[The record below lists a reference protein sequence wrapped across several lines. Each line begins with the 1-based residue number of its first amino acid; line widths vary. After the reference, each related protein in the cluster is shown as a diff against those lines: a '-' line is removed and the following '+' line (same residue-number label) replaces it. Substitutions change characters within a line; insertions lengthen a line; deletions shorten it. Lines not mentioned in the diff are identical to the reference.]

1 MALSIQ
7 ILSAQLANQIA
18 AGEVV
23 ERPASIVKELVENS
37 IDAGATKI
45 DISIEQGGQKRI
57 TITDNGSGIVQD
69 ELALA
74 LSRHAT
80 SKITSIDDLAQIAS
94 LGFRG
99 EALAS
104 ISSVARLTL
113 TSKPAAQSEA
123 WQVHCEGR
131 DMDVV
136 MNPAAHPDGS
146 TVDVVDLFFNTPARR
161 KFLKTHKTEF
171 SHIDEL
177 IKRMALSHHEV
188 AFKLTHNGKTIR
200 QLPKQSIEKRID
212 AICGKGFIADCV
224 AVEREYQGIKVSA
237 WLTKPM
243 VHRTQNDAQYT
254 FVNGRMMRD
263 KLINHAVRQAYEG
276 LIDSQYYPGYVL
288 FIDVPFTD
296 VDVNVHPAKHE
307 VRFVN
312 SRVVHDFLYQSL
324 VDVLN
329 RSFTDNPV
337 VNYDE
342 LTVEHDYIQPLARH
356 TETEST
362 STFAPQSYA
371 TGSALSQTSAGSAS
385 TYHTPRG
392 KGAGVA
398 KQAIANYETLM
409 QPLSVQGNQGS
420 TNQISEQAGSM
431 QTQVLVLAHPQGE
444 FDLLIQTDT
453 LLLCDSQCIVAKY
466 LHQQMNTSE
475 TQQPLLLPIA
485 STVQVAAEDRAE
497 LLAQFT
503 QSQLL
508 VEHHIAGNHAQKWL
522 LKKVPSLLRSLPWS
536 RLFVDMLEA
545 APFATQDVFEQLTL
559 SLSVIDSQY
568 PSIRTLALHWFLSL
582 TSQQQSHIIDEH
594 TQPAQ
599 LQVCIKD
606 R

>member
-1 MALSIQ
+1 MSIQ

-45 DISIEQGGQKRI
+45 DINIEQGGQKRI
-57 TITDNGSGIVQD
+57 TITDNGCGIVQD

-80 SKITSIDDLAQIAS
+80 SKITSIEDLAQIAS

-113 TSKPAAQSEA
+113 TSKPATQSEA

-131 DMDVV
+131 DMDVI

-171 SHIDEL
+171 THIDEL

-200 QLPKQSIEKRID
+200 QLPIQSIEKRID
-212 AICGKGFIADCV
+212 AICGKGFISDCV
-224 AVEREYQGIKVSA
+224 AVERDYQGIKVTA

-288 FIDVPFTD
+288 FIEVPYTD

-324 VDVLN
+324 VDALN

-342 LTVEHDYIQPLARH
+342 LTVEHDYIQPLSRH
-356 TETEST
+356 TETT
-362 STFAPQSYA
+362 TYQQPRVQ
-371 TGSALSQTSAGSAS
+371 SAGL
-385 TYHTPRG
+385 
-392 KGAGVA
+392 A
-398 KQAIANYETLM
+398 KQAVVNYGTLM
-409 QPLSVQGNQGS
+409 QPLSVQCGANHVA
-420 TNQISEQAGSM
+420 EQPSSM
-431 QTQVLVLAHPQGE
+431 QTQVLVLTQSLNQY
-444 FDLLIQTDT
+444 DVLVQTDK

-466 LHQQMNTSE
+466 LQQQMSASE

-485 STVQVAAEDRAE
+485 SAVKVDIDASSE

-508 VEHHIAGNHAQKWL
+508 VEHHVAGNHAQKWL

-536 RLFVDMLEA
+536 RLFVDILEA
-545 APFATQDVFEQLTL
+545 APLHTDDVYEQLAL
-559 SLSVIDSQY
+559 SLFAIDSQY
-568 PSIRTLALHWFLSL
+568 PSIRALALHWFIGL
-582 TSQQQSHIIDEH
+582 TSSQQYHIIAQH
-594 TQPAQ
+594 IQPAQ
-599 LQVCIKD
+599 VQLCTKES
-606 R
+606 

>member
-1 MALSIQ
+1 MSIQ

-45 DISIEQGGQKRI
+45 DINIEQGGQKRI
-57 TITDNGSGIVQD
+57 TITDNGCGIVQD

-80 SKITSIDDLAQIAS
+80 SKITSIEDLAQIAS

-113 TSKPAAQSEA
+113 TSKPATQSEA

-131 DMDVV
+131 DMDVI

-171 SHIDEL
+171 THIDEL

-200 QLPKQSIEKRID
+200 QLPIQSIEKRID
-212 AICGKGFIADCV
+212 AICGKGFISDCV
-224 AVEREYQGIKVSA
+224 AVERDYQGIKVTS

-243 VHRTQNDAQYT
+243 VHLTQNDAQYT

-288 FIDVPFTD
+288 FIEVPYTD

-324 VDVLN
+324 VDALN

-342 LTVEHDYIQPLARH
+342 LTVEHDYIQPLSRH
-356 TETEST
+356 TETT
-362 STFAPQSYA
+362 TYQQPRVQ
-371 TGSALSQTSAGSAS
+371 SAGL
-385 TYHTPRG
+385 
-392 KGAGVA
+392 A
-398 KQAIANYETLM
+398 KQAVANYGTLM
-409 QPLSVQGNQGS
+409 QPLNVQCGANHVA
-420 TNQISEQAGSM
+420 EQPSSM
-431 QTQVLVLAHPQGE
+431 QTQVLVLTQSLNQY
-444 FDLLIQTDT
+444 DVLVQTDK

-466 LHQQMNTSE
+466 LQQQMSASE

-485 STVQVAAEDRAE
+485 SAVKVDIDASSE

-508 VEHHIAGNHAQKWL
+508 VEHHVAGNHAQKWL

-536 RLFVDMLEA
+536 RLFVDILEA
-545 APFATQDVFEQLTL
+545 APLHTDDVYEQLAL
-559 SLSVIDSQY
+559 SLFAIDSQY
-568 PSIRTLALHWFLSL
+568 PSIRALALHWFIGL
-582 TSQQQSHIIDEH
+582 TSSQQYHIIAQH
-594 TQPAQ
+594 IQPAQ
-599 LQVCIKD
+599 VQLCTKES
-606 R
+606 

>member
-1 MALSIQ
+1 MSIQ

-57 TITDNGSGIVQD
+57 TITDNGCGIVQY

-80 SKITSIDDLAQIAS
+80 SKITSIEDLAQIAS

-113 TSKPAAQSEA
+113 TSKPATQSEA

-131 DMDVV
+131 DMDVI

-171 SHIDEL
+171 THIDEL

-200 QLPKQSIEKRID
+200 QLPVQSIEKRID
-212 AICGKGFIADCV
+212 AICGKGFISDCV
-224 AVEREYQGIKVSA
+224 AVERDYQGIKVTA

-243 VHRTQNDAQYT
+243 LHRTQNDAQYT

-288 FIDVPFTD
+288 FIEVPYTD

-324 VDVLN
+324 VDALN

-342 LTVEHDYIQPLARH
+342 LTVEHDYIQPLSRH
-356 TETEST
+356 TETT
-362 STFAPQSYA
+362 TYQQPRVQ
-371 TGSALSQTSAGSAS
+371 SAGL
-385 TYHTPRG
+385 
-392 KGAGVA
+392 V
-398 KQAIANYETLM
+398 KQAVANYGTLM
-409 QPLSVQGNQGS
+409 QPLSVQCGANHVA
-420 TNQISEQAGSM
+420 EQPGSM
-431 QTQVLVLAHPQGE
+431 KTQVLVLTQSLNQY
-444 FDLLIQTDT
+444 DVLVQTDK
-453 LLLCDSQCIVAKY
+453 LLLCNSQCIVAKY
-466 LHQQMNTSE
+466 LQQQMSASE

-485 STVQVAAEDRAE
+485 SAVKVDIDASPE

-508 VEHHIAGNHAQKWL
+508 VEHHVAGNHTQKWL

-536 RLFVDMLEA
+536 RLFVDILEA
-545 APFATQDVFEQLTL
+545 APLHTNDVYEQLAL
-559 SLSVIDSQY
+559 SLFAIDSQY
-568 PSIRTLALHWFLSL
+568 PSIRALALHWFIGL
-582 TSQQQSHIIDEH
+582 TSSQQHHIIAQH
-594 TQPAQ
+594 IQPAQ
-599 LQVCIKD
+599 VQLCTKES
-606 R
+606 

>member
-1 MALSIQ
+1 LSIQ

-57 TITDNGSGIVQD
+57 TITDNGCGIVQD

-80 SKITSIDDLAQIAS
+80 SKITSIEDLAQIAS

-113 TSKPAAQSEA
+113 TSKPATQSEA

-131 DMDVV
+131 DMDVI

-171 SHIDEL
+171 THIDEL

-200 QLPKQSIEKRID
+200 QLPVQSIEKRID
-212 AICGKGFIADCV
+212 AICGKGFISDCV
-224 AVEREYQGIKVSA
+224 AVERDYQGIKVTA
-237 WLTKPM
+237 WLNKPM

-288 FIDVPFTD
+288 FVEVPYTD

-324 VDVLN
+324 VDALN

-342 LTVEHDYIQPLARH
+342 LTVEHDYIQPLTRH
-356 TETEST
+356 TETT
-362 STFAPQSYA
+362 TYQQPRGQ
-371 TGSALSQTSAGSAS
+371 SAS
-385 TYHTPRG
+385 L
-392 KGAGVA
+392 A
-398 KQAIANYETLM
+398 KQAVANYGTLM
-409 QPLSVQGNQGS
+409 QPLSVQCGANHVA
-420 TNQISEQAGSM
+420 EQPGSM
-431 QTQVLVLAHPQGE
+431 QTQVLVLTQSLNQY
-444 FDLLIQTDT
+444 DVLVQTDK
-453 LLLCDSQCIVAKY
+453 LLLCDSQCIVTKY
-466 LHQQMNTSE
+466 LQQQMSASE

-485 STVQVAAEDRAE
+485 SAVNVDIDTSPE

-508 VEHHIAGNHAQKWL
+508 VEHHVAGNHTQKWL

-536 RLFVDMLEA
+536 RLFVDILEA
-545 APFATQDVFEQLTL
+545 APLHTDDVYEQLAL
-559 SLSVIDSQY
+559 SLFAIDSQY
-568 PSIRTLALHWFLSL
+568 PSIRALALHWFIGL
-582 TSQQQSHIIDEH
+582 TSSQQHHIIAQH
-594 TQPAQ
+594 IQPAQ
-599 LQVCIKD
+599 VQLCTKES
-606 R
+606 

>member
-1 MALSIQ
+1 MSIQ

-80 SKITSIDDLAQIAS
+80 SKITSIEDLAQIAS

-131 DMDVV
+131 DMDVI

-200 QLPKQSIEKRID
+200 QLPVQTIEKRID

-224 AVEREYQGIKVSA
+224 AVEREYQGIKVCA

-356 TETEST
+356 TETASQSYST
-362 STFAPQSYA
+362 PQSSS
-371 TGSALSQTSAGSAS
+371 GSTRANIASAS

-392 KGAGVA
+392 QGAGVA
-398 KQAIANYETLM
+398 KQAIANYESLI
-409 QPLSVQGNQGS
+409 QPLSVQGSANQV
-420 TNQISEQAGSM
+420 SEQAGTM
-431 QTQVLVLAHPQGE
+431 QTQVLVLAHPHNDY
-444 FDLLIQTDT
+444 DLLIQTDT

-466 LHQQMNTSE
+466 LHQQMNASE

-485 STVQVAAEDRAE
+485 STVQVSAEDHAE
-497 LLAQFT
+497 LITQFT

-545 APFATQDVFEQLTL
+545 APFNTQDVFEQLTL
-559 SLSVIDSQY
+559 SLSNIDSQY
-568 PSIRTLALHWFLSL
+568 PSVRALAVHWFIGL
-582 TSQQQSHIIDEH
+582 TSQQQRHIVAEH

-599 LQVCIKD
+599 LQLCIKD
-606 R
+606 S

>member
-1 MALSIQ
+1 MSIQ

-45 DISIEQGGQKRI
+45 DINIEQGGQKRI
-57 TITDNGSGIVQD
+57 TITDNGCGIVQD

-80 SKITSIDDLAQIAS
+80 SKITSIEDLEQIAS

-113 TSKPAAQSEA
+113 TSKPATQSEA

-131 DMDVV
+131 DMDVI

-171 SHIDEL
+171 THIDEL

-200 QLPKQSIEKRID
+200 QLPIQSIEKRID
-212 AICGKGFIADCV
+212 AICGKGFISDCV
-224 AVEREYQGIKVSA
+224 AVERDYQGIKVTS

-288 FIDVPFTD
+288 FIEVPYTD

-324 VDVLN
+324 VDALN

-342 LTVEHDYIQPLARH
+342 LTVEHDYIQPLSRH
-356 TETEST
+356 TETT
-362 STFAPQSYA
+362 TYQQPRVQ
-371 TGSALSQTSAGSAS
+371 SAGL
-385 TYHTPRG
+385 
-392 KGAGVA
+392 A
-398 KQAIANYETLM
+398 KQAVANYGTLM
-409 QPLSVQGNQGS
+409 QPLNVQCGANHLA
-420 TNQISEQAGSM
+420 EQPSSM
-431 QTQVLVLAHPQGE
+431 QTQVLVLTQSLNQY
-444 FDLLIQTDT
+444 DVLVQTDK

-466 LHQQMNTSE
+466 LQQQMSASE

-485 STVQVAAEDRAE
+485 SAVKVDIDASSE

-508 VEHHIAGNHAQKWL
+508 VEHHVAGNHAQKWL

-536 RLFVDMLEA
+536 RLFVDILEA
-545 APFATQDVFEQLTL
+545 APLHTDDVYEQLAL
-559 SLSVIDSQY
+559 SLFAIDSQY
-568 PSIRTLALHWFLSL
+568 PSIRALALHWFIGL
-582 TSQQQSHIIDEH
+582 TCSQQYHIIAQH
-594 TQPAQ
+594 IQPAQ
-599 LQVCIKD
+599 VQLCTKES
-606 R
+606 

>member
-1 MALSIQ
+1 MSIQ

-45 DISIEQGGQKRI
+45 DINIEQGGQKRI
-57 TITDNGSGIVQD
+57 TITDNGCGIVQD

-80 SKITSIDDLAQIAS
+80 SKITSIEDLAQIAS

-113 TSKPAAQSEA
+113 TSKPATQSEA

-131 DMDVV
+131 DMDVI

-171 SHIDEL
+171 THVDEL
-177 IKRMALSHHEV
+177 IKRMALSHHAV

-200 QLPKQSIEKRID
+200 QLPVQSIEKRID
-212 AICGKGFIADCV
+212 AICGKGFINDCV
-224 AVEREYQGIKVSA
+224 SVERDYQGIKVTA

-288 FIDVPFTD
+288 FIEVPYTD

-342 LTVEHDYIQPLARH
+342 LTVEHDYIQPLSRH
-356 TETEST
+356 TETT
-362 STFAPQSYA
+362 
-371 TGSALSQTSAGSAS
+371 
-385 TYHTPRG
+385 TYQPPRG
-392 KGAGVA
+392 QGAAVA
-398 KQAIANYETLM
+398 KQAVANYDSLM
-409 QPLSVQGNQGS
+409 QPLSVQSGANHLA
-420 TNQISEQAGSM
+420 EQPGSM
-431 QTQVLVLAHPQGE
+431 QTQVLVLTQSLNQY
-444 FDLLIQTDT
+444 DVLVQTNQ
-453 LLLCDSQCIVAKY
+453 LLLCDSRCIVAKY
-466 LHQQMNTSE
+466 LQQQMSASE

-485 STVQVAAEDRAE
+485 SAVNVDINVSPK

-508 VEHHIAGNHAQKWL
+508 VEHHVAGNHTQKWL

-536 RLFVDMLEA
+536 RLFVDILEA
-545 APFATQDVFEQLTL
+545 APLHTDDVYEQLAL
-559 SLSVIDSQY
+559 SLFVIDSQY
-568 PSIRTLALHWFLSL
+568 PSIRALALHWFIGL
-582 TSQQQSHIIDEH
+582 TSSQQHHIIAQH
-594 TQPAQ
+594 IQPAQ
-599 LQVCIKD
+599 VQLCTKES
-606 R
+606 

>member
-1 MALSIQ
+1 LSIQ

-45 DISIEQGGQKRI
+45 DINIEQGGQKRI
-57 TITDNGSGIVQD
+57 TITDNGCGIVQD

-80 SKITSIDDLAQIAS
+80 SKITSIEDLAQIAS

-113 TSKPAAQSEA
+113 TSKPATQSEA

-131 DMDVV
+131 DMDVI

-171 SHIDEL
+171 THIDEL

-200 QLPKQSIEKRID
+200 QLPIQSIEKRID
-212 AICGKGFIADCV
+212 AICGKGFISDCV
-224 AVEREYQGIKVSA
+224 AVERDYQGIKVTS

-288 FIDVPFTD
+288 FIEVPYTD

-324 VDVLN
+324 VDALN

-342 LTVEHDYIQPLARH
+342 LTVEHDYIQPLSRH
-356 TETEST
+356 TETT
-362 STFAPQSYA
+362 KYQQPRVQ
-371 TGSALSQTSAGSAS
+371 SAGL
-385 TYHTPRG
+385 
-392 KGAGVA
+392 A
-398 KQAIANYETLM
+398 KQAVVNYGTLM
-409 QPLSVQGNQGS
+409 QPLSVQCGANHVA
-420 TNQISEQAGSM
+420 EQPSSM
-431 QTQVLVLAHPQGE
+431 QTQVLVLTQSLNQY
-444 FDLLIQTDT
+444 DVLVQTDK

-466 LHQQMNTSE
+466 LQQQMSASE

-485 STVQVAAEDRAE
+485 SAVKVDIDASSE

-508 VEHHIAGNHAQKWL
+508 VEHHVAGNHAQKWL

-536 RLFVDMLEA
+536 RLFVDILEA
-545 APFATQDVFEQLTL
+545 APLHTDDVYEQLAL
-559 SLSVIDSQY
+559 SLFAIDSQY
-568 PSIRTLALHWFLSL
+568 PSIRALALHWFIGL
-582 TSQQQSHIIDEH
+582 TCSQQYHIIAQH
-594 TQPAQ
+594 IQPAQ
-599 LQVCIKD
+599 VQLCTKES
-606 R
+606 

>member
-1 MALSIQ
+1 MSIQ

-45 DISIEQGGQKRI
+45 DINIEQGGQKRI
-57 TITDNGSGIVQD
+57 TITDNGCGIVQD

-80 SKITSIDDLAQIAS
+80 SKITSIEDLAQIAS

-113 TSKPAAQSEA
+113 TSKPATQSEA

-131 DMDVV
+131 DMDVI

-171 SHIDEL
+171 THIDEL

-200 QLPKQSIEKRID
+200 QLPVQSIEKRID
-212 AICGKGFIADCV
+212 AICGKGFISDCV
-224 AVEREYQGIKVSA
+224 AVERDYQGIKVTA

-288 FIDVPFTD
+288 FIEVPYTD

-324 VDVLN
+324 VDALN

-342 LTVEHDYIQPLARH
+342 LTVEHDYIQPLSRH
-356 TETEST
+356 TETT
-362 STFAPQSYA
+362 TYQQPRVQ
-371 TGSALSQTSAGSAS
+371 SAGL
-385 TYHTPRG
+385 
-392 KGAGVA
+392 A
-398 KQAIANYETLM
+398 KQAVANYGTLM
-409 QPLSVQGNQGS
+409 QPLSVQCGANHVA
-420 TNQISEQAGSM
+420 EQPSSM
-431 QTQVLVLAHPQGE
+431 QTQVLVLTQSLNQY
-444 FDLLIQTDT
+444 DVLVQTDK

-466 LHQQMNTSE
+466 LQQQMSASE

-485 STVQVAAEDRAE
+485 SAVKVDIDASSE

-508 VEHHIAGNHAQKWL
+508 VEHHVAGNHAQKWL

-536 RLFVDMLEA
+536 RLFVDILEA
-545 APFATQDVFEQLTL
+545 APLHTDDVYEQLAL
-559 SLSVIDSQY
+559 SLFAIDSQY
-568 PSIRTLALHWFLSL
+568 PSIRALALHWFIGL
-582 TSQQQSHIIDEH
+582 TSSQQYHIIAQH
-594 TQPAQ
+594 IQPAQ
-599 LQVCIKD
+599 VQLCTKES
-606 R
+606 

>member
-1 MALSIQ
+1 MSIQ

-37 IDAGATKI
+37 LDAGASKI
-45 DISIEQGGQKRI
+45 EIHIEQGGQKRI
-57 TITDNGSGIVQD
+57 TITDNGSGIVKN

-80 SKITSIDDLAQIAS
+80 SKISSIDDLAQIAS

-113 TSKPAAQSEA
+113 TSKPAHQSEA

-131 DMDVV
+131 DMDVI

-171 SHIDEL
+171 THIDEL

-188 AFKLTHNGKTIR
+188 SFKLTHNGKTIR
-200 QLPKQSIEKRID
+200 QLPIQSIEKRID
-212 AICGKGFIADCV
+212 AICGKGFINECV
-224 AVEREYQGIKVSA
+224 SVERDYEGIKVTA

-276 LIDSQYYPGYVL
+276 LIDSQFYPGYVL

-312 SRVVHDFLYQSL
+312 SRIVHDFLYQSL

-329 RSFTDNPV
+329 RSFSDNPA
-337 VNYDE
+337 VNYAE
-342 LTVEHDYIQPLARH
+342 LNVDHDYIQPLERQA
-356 TETEST
+356 T
-362 STFAPQSYA
+362 SATSQTAQEPQSLA
-371 TGSALSQTSAGSAS
+371 VSSHSRAGTGSMGQQPRNNAG
-385 TYHTPRG
+385 
-392 KGAGVA
+392 GVA
-398 KQAIANYETLM
+398 KQAVANYATLM
-409 QPLSVQGNQGS
+409 QPLNHQASVGQVAETPGNLG
-420 TNQISEQAGSM
+420 
-431 QTQVLVLAHPQGE
+431 TQVVILAQPVNDYDVLLQMDELVLCQ
-444 FDLLIQTDT
+444 
-453 LLLCDSQCIVAKY
+453 SQCIVGSY
-466 LHQQMNTSE
+466 LRHQMNISE
-475 TQQPLLLPIA
+475 TQQSLLLPIA
-485 STVQVAAEDRAE
+485 STVQVDSTISPE
-497 LLAQFT
+497 LLHQFA

-508 VEHHIAGNHAQKWL
+508 VEHHVAGNHTQKWL

-536 RLFVDMLEA
+536 RLFIDILEA
-545 APFATQDVFEQLTL
+545 GPLAIDDLFGQIAN
-559 SLSVIDSQY
+559 SLSTIDSQY
-568 PSIRTLALHWFLSL
+568 IAIRVLAVGWFSGL
-582 TSQQQSHIIDEH
+582 THQQQQHIIGQH
-594 TQPAQ
+594 TQSVQ
-599 LQVCIKD
+599 LHLCDKES
-606 R
+606 

>member
-1 MALSIQ
+1 MSIQ

-45 DISIEQGGQKRI
+45 DINIEQGGQKRI
-57 TITDNGSGIVQD
+57 TITDNGCGIVQD

-80 SKITSIDDLAQIAS
+80 SKITSIEDLAQIAS

-113 TSKPAAQSEA
+113 TSKPATQSEA

-131 DMDVV
+131 DMDVI

-171 SHIDEL
+171 THIDEL

-200 QLPKQSIEKRID
+200 QLPIQSIEKRID
-212 AICGKGFIADCV
+212 AICGKGFISDCV
-224 AVEREYQGIKVSA
+224 AVERDYQGIKVTS

-288 FIDVPFTD
+288 FIEVPYTD

-324 VDVLN
+324 VDALN

-342 LTVEHDYIQPLARH
+342 LTVEHDYIQPLSRH
-356 TETEST
+356 TETT
-362 STFAPQSYA
+362 KYQQPRVQ
-371 TGSALSQTSAGSAS
+371 SAGL
-385 TYHTPRG
+385 
-392 KGAGVA
+392 A
-398 KQAIANYETLM
+398 KQAVVNYGTLM
-409 QPLSVQGNQGS
+409 QPLSVQCGANHVA
-420 TNQISEQAGSM
+420 EQPSSM
-431 QTQVLVLAHPQGE
+431 QTQVLVLTQSLNQY
-444 FDLLIQTDT
+444 DVLVQTDK

-466 LHQQMNTSE
+466 LQQQMSASE

-485 STVQVAAEDRAE
+485 SAVKVDIDASSE

-508 VEHHIAGNHAQKWL
+508 VEHHVAGNHAQKWL

-536 RLFVDMLEA
+536 RLFVDILEA
-545 APFATQDVFEQLTL
+545 APLHTDDVYEQLAL
-559 SLSVIDSQY
+559 SLFAIDSQY
-568 PSIRTLALHWFLSL
+568 PSIRALALHWFIGL
-582 TSQQQSHIIDEH
+582 TCSQQYHIIAQH
-594 TQPAQ
+594 IQPAQ
-599 LQVCIKD
+599 VQLCTKES
-606 R
+606 

>member
-1 MALSIQ
+1 MSIQ

-45 DISIEQGGQKRI
+45 DINIEQGGQKRI
-57 TITDNGSGIVQD
+57 TITDNGCGIVQY

-80 SKITSIDDLAQIAS
+80 SKITSIEDLAQIAS

-113 TSKPAAQSEA
+113 TSKPATQSEA

-131 DMDVV
+131 DMDVI

-171 SHIDEL
+171 THIDEL

-200 QLPKQSIEKRID
+200 QLPVQSIEKRID
-212 AICGKGFIADCV
+212 AICGKGFISDCV
-224 AVEREYQGIKVSA
+224 AVERDYQGIKVTS

-288 FIDVPFTD
+288 FIEVPYTD

-324 VDVLN
+324 VDALN

-342 LTVEHDYIQPLARH
+342 LTVEHDYIQPLSRH
-356 TETEST
+356 TETT
-362 STFAPQSYA
+362 TYQQPRVQ
-371 TGSALSQTSAGSAS
+371 SAGL
-385 TYHTPRG
+385 
-392 KGAGVA
+392 A
-398 KQAIANYETLM
+398 KQAVVNYGTLM
-409 QPLSVQGNQGS
+409 QPLSVQCGANHVA
-420 TNQISEQAGSM
+420 EQPSSM
-431 QTQVLVLAHPQGE
+431 QTQVLVLTQSLNQY
-444 FDLLIQTDT
+444 DVLVQTDK

-466 LHQQMNTSE
+466 LQQQMSASE

-485 STVQVAAEDRAE
+485 SAVKVDIDASSE

-508 VEHHIAGNHAQKWL
+508 VEHHVAGNHAQKWL

-536 RLFVDMLEA
+536 RLFVDILEA
-545 APFATQDVFEQLTL
+545 APLHTDDVYEQLAL
-559 SLSVIDSQY
+559 SLFAIDSQY
-568 PSIRTLALHWFLSL
+568 PSIRALALHWFIGL
-582 TSQQQSHIIDEH
+582 TSSQQYHIIAQH
-594 TQPAQ
+594 IQPAQ
-599 LQVCIKD
+599 VQLCTKES
-606 R
+606 

>member
-1 MALSIQ
+1 MSIQ

-45 DISIEQGGQKRI
+45 DINIEQGGQKRI
-57 TITDNGSGIVQD
+57 TITDNGCGIVQD

-80 SKITSIDDLAQIAS
+80 SKITSIEDLAQIAS

-113 TSKPAAQSEA
+113 TSKPATQSEA

-131 DMDVV
+131 DMDVI

-171 SHIDEL
+171 THIDEL

-200 QLPKQSIEKRID
+200 QLPVQSIEKRID
-212 AICGKGFIADCV
+212 AICGKGFISDCV
-224 AVEREYQGIKVSA
+224 AVERDYQGIKVTA

-288 FIDVPFTD
+288 FIEVPYTD

-324 VDVLN
+324 VDALN

-342 LTVEHDYIQPLARH
+342 LTVEHDYIQPLSRH
-356 TETEST
+356 TETT
-362 STFAPQSYA
+362 TYQQPRVQ
-371 TGSALSQTSAGSAS
+371 SAGL
-385 TYHTPRG
+385 
-392 KGAGVA
+392 A
-398 KQAIANYETLM
+398 KQAVVNYGTLM
-409 QPLSVQGNQGS
+409 QPLSVQCGANHVA
-420 TNQISEQAGSM
+420 EQPSSM
-431 QTQVLVLAHPQGE
+431 QTQVLVLTQSLNQY
-444 FDLLIQTDT
+444 DVLVQTDK

-466 LHQQMNTSE
+466 LQQQMSASE

-485 STVQVAAEDRAE
+485 SAVKVDIDASSE

-508 VEHHIAGNHAQKWL
+508 VEHHVAGNHAQKWL

-536 RLFVDMLEA
+536 RLFVDILEA
-545 APFATQDVFEQLTL
+545 APLHTDDVYEQLAL
-559 SLSVIDSQY
+559 SLFAIDSQY
-568 PSIRTLALHWFLSL
+568 PSIRALALHWFIGL
-582 TSQQQSHIIDEH
+582 TSSQQYHIIAQH
-594 TQPAQ
+594 IQPAQ
-599 LQVCIKD
+599 VQLCTKES
-606 R
+606 

>member
-1 MALSIQ
+1 MSIQ

-45 DISIEQGGQKRI
+45 DINIEQGGQKRI
-57 TITDNGSGIVQD
+57 TITDNGCGIVQD

-80 SKITSIDDLAQIAS
+80 SKITSIEDLAQIAS

-113 TSKPAAQSEA
+113 TSKPATQSEA

-131 DMDVV
+131 DMDVI

-171 SHIDEL
+171 THIDEL

-200 QLPKQSIEKRID
+200 QLPIQSIEKRID
-212 AICGKGFIADCV
+212 AICGKGFISDCV
-224 AVEREYQGIKVSA
+224 AVERDYQGIKVTS

-288 FIDVPFTD
+288 FIEVPYTD

-324 VDVLN
+324 VDALN

-342 LTVEHDYIQPLARH
+342 LTVEHDYIQPLSRH
-356 TETEST
+356 TETT
-362 STFAPQSYA
+362 TYQQPRVQ
-371 TGSALSQTSAGSAS
+371 SAGL
-385 TYHTPRG
+385 
-392 KGAGVA
+392 A
-398 KQAIANYETLM
+398 KQAVANYGTLM
-409 QPLSVQGNQGS
+409 QPLNVQCGANHVA
-420 TNQISEQAGSM
+420 EQPSSM
-431 QTQVLVLAHPQGE
+431 QTQVLVLTQSLNQY
-444 FDLLIQTDT
+444 DVLVQTDK

-466 LHQQMNTSE
+466 LQQQMSASE

-485 STVQVAAEDRAE
+485 SAVKVDIDASPE

-508 VEHHIAGNHAQKWL
+508 VEHHVAGNHAQKWL

-536 RLFVDMLEA
+536 RLFVDILEA
-545 APFATQDVFEQLTL
+545 APLHTDDVYEQLAL
-559 SLSVIDSQY
+559 SLFAIDSQY
-568 PSIRTLALHWFLSL
+568 PSIRALALHWFIGL
-582 TSQQQSHIIDEH
+582 TSSQQYHIIAQH
-594 TQPAQ
+594 IQPAQ
-599 LQVCIKD
+599 VQLCTKES
-606 R
+606 

>member
-1 MALSIQ
+1 LSIQ

-45 DISIEQGGQKRI
+45 DINIEQGGQKRI
-57 TITDNGSGIVQD
+57 TITDNGCGIVQD

-80 SKITSIDDLAQIAS
+80 SKITSIEDLAQIAS

-113 TSKPAAQSEA
+113 TSKPATQSEA

-131 DMDVV
+131 DMDVI

-171 SHIDEL
+171 THIDEL

-200 QLPKQSIEKRID
+200 QLPIQSIEKRID
-212 AICGKGFIADCV
+212 AICGKGFISDCV
-224 AVEREYQGIKVSA
+224 AVERDYQGIKVTS

-288 FIDVPFTD
+288 FIEVPYTD

-324 VDVLN
+324 VDALN

-342 LTVEHDYIQPLARH
+342 LTVEHDYIQPLSRH
-356 TETEST
+356 TETT
-362 STFAPQSYA
+362 TYQQPRVQ
-371 TGSALSQTSAGSAS
+371 SAGL
-385 TYHTPRG
+385 
-392 KGAGVA
+392 A
-398 KQAIANYETLM
+398 KQAVANYGTLM
-409 QPLSVQGNQGS
+409 QPLNVQCGANHVA
-420 TNQISEQAGSM
+420 EQPSSM
-431 QTQVLVLAHPQGE
+431 QTQVLVLTQSLNQY
-444 FDLLIQTDT
+444 DVLVQTDK

-466 LHQQMNTSE
+466 LQQQMSASE

-485 STVQVAAEDRAE
+485 SAVKVDIDASSE

-508 VEHHIAGNHAQKWL
+508 VEHHVAGNHAQKWL

-536 RLFVDMLEA
+536 RLFVDILEA
-545 APFATQDVFEQLTL
+545 APLHTDDVYEQLAL
-559 SLSVIDSQY
+559 SLFAIDSQY
-568 PSIRTLALHWFLSL
+568 PSIRALALHWFIGL
-582 TSQQQSHIIDEH
+582 TCSQQYHIIAQH
-594 TQPAQ
+594 IQPAQ
-599 LQVCIKD
+599 VQLCTKES
-606 R
+606 

>member
-1 MALSIQ
+1 MSIQ

-45 DISIEQGGQKRI
+45 DINIEQGGQKRI
-57 TITDNGSGIVQD
+57 TITDNGCGIVQD

-80 SKITSIDDLAQIAS
+80 SKITSIEDLAQIAS

-113 TSKPAAQSEA
+113 TSKPATQSEA

-131 DMDVV
+131 DMDVI

-171 SHIDEL
+171 THIDEL

-200 QLPKQSIEKRID
+200 QLPVQSIEKRID
-212 AICGKGFIADCV
+212 AICGKGFISDCV
-224 AVEREYQGIKVSA
+224 AVERDYQGIKVTA

-288 FIDVPFTD
+288 FIEVPYTD

-324 VDVLN
+324 VDALN

-342 LTVEHDYIQPLARH
+342 LTVEHDYIQPLSRH
-356 TETEST
+356 TETT
-362 STFAPQSYA
+362 SYQQPRVQ
-371 TGSALSQTSAGSAS
+371 SAGL
-385 TYHTPRG
+385 
-392 KGAGVA
+392 A
-398 KQAIANYETLM
+398 KQAVANYGTLM
-409 QPLSVQGNQGS
+409 QPLSVQCGANHVA
-420 TNQISEQAGSM
+420 EQPSSM
-431 QTQVLVLAHPQGE
+431 QTQVLVLTQSLNQY
-444 FDLLIQTDT
+444 DVLVQTDK

-466 LHQQMNTSE
+466 LQQQMSASE

-485 STVQVAAEDRAE
+485 SAVKVDIDASPE

-508 VEHHIAGNHAQKWL
+508 VEHHVAGNHAQKWL

-536 RLFVDMLEA
+536 RLFVDILEA
-545 APFATQDVFEQLTL
+545 APLHTDDVYEQLAL
-559 SLSVIDSQY
+559 SLFAIDSQY
-568 PSIRTLALHWFLSL
+568 PSIRALALHWFIGL
-582 TSQQQSHIIDEH
+582 TSSQQHHIIAQH
-594 TQPAQ
+594 IQPAQ
-599 LQVCIKD
+599 VQLCTKES
-606 R
+606 

>member
-1 MALSIQ
+1 LSIQ

-45 DISIEQGGQKRI
+45 DITIEQGGQKRI

-80 SKITSIDDLAQIAS
+80 SKINSIEDLAQIAS

-131 DMDVV
+131 DMDVI

-171 SHIDEL
+171 THIDEL

-188 AFKLTHNGKTIR
+188 AFKLSHNGKTIR
-200 QLPKQSIEKRID
+200 QLPVQSIEKRID
-212 AICGKGFIADCV
+212 AICGKGFIDDCV
-224 AVEREYQGIKVSA
+224 AVERDYQGIKVTA

-276 LIDSQYYPGYVL
+276 LIDSQFYPGYVL
-288 FIDVPFTD
+288 FIEVPFTD

-337 VNYDE
+337 VKYDE

-356 TETEST
+356 TET
-362 STFAPQSYA
+362 PKYQQSR
-371 TGSALSQTSAGSAS
+371 GQSAGA
-385 TYHTPRG
+385 
-392 KGAGVA
+392 A
-398 KQAIANYETLM
+398 KQAVANYDTLM
-409 QPLSVQGNQGS
+409 QPLSVQGGANQIAEQSGS
-420 TNQISEQAGSM
+420 TP
-431 QTQVLVLAHPQGE
+431 TQVLVLAQSLNQY
-444 FDLLIQTDT
+444 DVLVQLDK
-453 LLLCDSQCIVAKY
+453 LLLCDSRCIVAKY
-466 LHQQMNTSE
+466 LQQQMNASE

-485 STVQVAAEDRAE
+485 STVKVDIDTSPE
-497 LLAQFT
+497 LLAQFS

-508 VEHHIAGNHAQKWL
+508 VEHNVAGNHAQKWL

-536 RLFVDMLEA
+536 RLFVDILEA
-545 APFATQDVFEQLTL
+545 APLPADDVYEQLAQ

-568 PSIRTLALHWFLSL
+568 PSIRALALHWFTGL
-582 TSQQQSHIIDEH
+582 TSQQQHPIIAQHI
-594 TQPAQ
+594 QPAQ
-599 LQVCIKD
+599 VQLCTKES
-606 R
+606 

>member
-1 MALSIQ
+1 MSIQ

-45 DISIEQGGQKRI
+45 DINIEQGGQKRI
-57 TITDNGSGIVQD
+57 TITDNGCGIVQD

-80 SKITSIDDLAQIAS
+80 SKITSIEDLAQIAS

-113 TSKPAAQSEA
+113 TSKPATQSEA

-131 DMDVV
+131 DMDVI

-171 SHIDEL
+171 THIDEL

-200 QLPKQSIEKRID
+200 QLPVQSIEKRID
-212 AICGKGFIADCV
+212 AICGKGFISDCV
-224 AVEREYQGIKVSA
+224 AVERDYQGIKVTA

-288 FIDVPFTD
+288 FIEVPYTD

-324 VDVLN
+324 VDALN

-342 LTVEHDYIQPLARH
+342 LTVEHDYIQPLSRH
-356 TETEST
+356 TETT
-362 STFAPQSYA
+362 TYQQPRVQ
-371 TGSALSQTSAGSAS
+371 SAGL
-385 TYHTPRG
+385 
-392 KGAGVA
+392 A
-398 KQAIANYETLM
+398 KQAVANYGTLM
-409 QPLSVQGNQGS
+409 QPLNVQCGANHVA
-420 TNQISEQAGSM
+420 EQPSSM
-431 QTQVLVLAHPQGE
+431 QTQVLVLTQSLNQY
-444 FDLLIQTDT
+444 DVLVQTDK

-466 LHQQMNTSE
+466 LQQQMSASE

-485 STVQVAAEDRAE
+485 SAVKVDIDASSE

-508 VEHHIAGNHAQKWL
+508 VEHHVAGNHAQKWL

-536 RLFVDMLEA
+536 RLFVDILEA
-545 APFATQDVFEQLTL
+545 APLHTDDVYEQLAL
-559 SLSVIDSQY
+559 SLFAIDSQY
-568 PSIRTLALHWFLSL
+568 PSIRALALHWFIGL
-582 TSQQQSHIIDEH
+582 TSSQQHHIIAQH
-594 TQPAQ
+594 IQPAQ
-599 LQVCIKD
+599 VQLCTKES
-606 R
+606 

>member
-1 MALSIQ
+1 MSIQ

-45 DISIEQGGQKRI
+45 DINIEQGGQKRI
-57 TITDNGSGIVQD
+57 TITDNGCGIVQD

-80 SKITSIDDLAQIAS
+80 SKITSIEDLAQIAS

-113 TSKPAAQSEA
+113 TSKPATQSEA

-131 DMDVV
+131 DMDVI

-171 SHIDEL
+171 THIDEL

-200 QLPKQSIEKRID
+200 QLPIQSIEKRID
-212 AICGKGFIADCV
+212 AICGKGFISDCV
-224 AVEREYQGIKVSA
+224 AVERDYQGIKVTS

-288 FIDVPFTD
+288 FIEVPYTD

-324 VDVLN
+324 VDALN

-342 LTVEHDYIQPLARH
+342 LTVEHDYIQPLSRH
-356 TETEST
+356 TETT
-362 STFAPQSYA
+362 TYQQPRVQ
-371 TGSALSQTSAGSAS
+371 SAGL
-385 TYHTPRG
+385 
-392 KGAGVA
+392 A
-398 KQAIANYETLM
+398 KQAVANYGTLM
-409 QPLSVQGNQGS
+409 QPLNVQCGANHVA
-420 TNQISEQAGSM
+420 EQPGSM
-431 QTQVLVLAHPQGE
+431 QTRVLVLTQSLNQY
-444 FDLLIQTDT
+444 DVLVQTDK

-466 LHQQMNTSE
+466 LQQQMSASE

-485 STVQVAAEDRAE
+485 SAVKVDIDASSE

-508 VEHHIAGNHAQKWL
+508 VEHHVAGNHAQKWL

-536 RLFVDMLEA
+536 RLFVDILEA
-545 APFATQDVFEQLTL
+545 APLHTDDVYEQLAL
-559 SLSVIDSQY
+559 SLFAIDSQY
-568 PSIRTLALHWFLSL
+568 PSIRALALHWFIGL
-582 TSQQQSHIIDEH
+582 TSSQQYHIIAQH
-594 TQPAQ
+594 IQPAQ
-599 LQVCIKD
+599 VQLCTKES
-606 R
+606 

>member
-1 MALSIQ
+1 MSIQ

-45 DISIEQGGQKRI
+45 DINIEQGGQKRI
-57 TITDNGSGIVQD
+57 TITDNGCGIVQD

-80 SKITSIDDLAQIAS
+80 SKITSIEDLAQIAS

-113 TSKPAAQSEA
+113 TSKPATQSEA

-131 DMDVV
+131 DMDVI

-171 SHIDEL
+171 THIDEL

-200 QLPKQSIEKRID
+200 QLPIQSIEKRID
-212 AICGKGFIADCV
+212 AICGKGFISDCV
-224 AVEREYQGIKVSA
+224 AVERDYQGIKVTS

-288 FIDVPFTD
+288 FIEVPYTD

-324 VDVLN
+324 VDALN

-342 LTVEHDYIQPLARH
+342 LTVEHDYIQPLSRH
-356 TETEST
+356 TETT
-362 STFAPQSYA
+362 TYQQPRVQ
-371 TGSALSQTSAGSAS
+371 SAGL
-385 TYHTPRG
+385 
-392 KGAGVA
+392 A
-398 KQAIANYETLM
+398 KQAVANYGTLM
-409 QPLSVQGNQGS
+409 QPLNVQCGANHVA
-420 TNQISEQAGSM
+420 EQPSSM
-431 QTQVLVLAHPQGE
+431 QTQVLVLTQSLNQY
-444 FDLLIQTDT
+444 DVLVQTDK

-466 LHQQMNTSE
+466 LQQQMSASE

-485 STVQVAAEDRAE
+485 SAVKVDIDASSE

-508 VEHHIAGNHAQKWL
+508 VEHHVAGNHAQKWL

-536 RLFVDMLEA
+536 RLFVDILEA
-545 APFATQDVFEQLTL
+545 APLHTDDVYEQLAL
-559 SLSVIDSQY
+559 SLFAIDSQY
-568 PSIRTLALHWFLSL
+568 PSIRALALHWFIGL
-582 TSQQQSHIIDEH
+582 TCSQQYHIIAQH
-594 TQPAQ
+594 IQPAQ
-599 LQVCIKD
+599 VQLCTKES
-606 R
+606 

>member
-1 MALSIQ
+1 LSIQ

-45 DISIEQGGQKRI
+45 DINIEQGGQKRI
-57 TITDNGSGIVQD
+57 TITDNGCGIVQD

-80 SKITSIDDLAQIAS
+80 SKITSIEDLAQIAS

-113 TSKPAAQSEA
+113 TSKPATQSEA

-131 DMDVV
+131 DMDVI

-171 SHIDEL
+171 THVDEL
-177 IKRMALSHHEV
+177 IKRMALSHHAV

-200 QLPKQSIEKRID
+200 QLPVQSIEKRID
-212 AICGKGFIADCV
+212 AICGKGFINDCV
-224 AVEREYQGIKVSA
+224 SVERDYQGIKVTA

-288 FIDVPFTD
+288 FIEVPYTD

-342 LTVEHDYIQPLARH
+342 LTVEHDYIQPLSRH
-356 TETEST
+356 TETT
-362 STFAPQSYA
+362 
-371 TGSALSQTSAGSAS
+371 
-385 TYHTPRG
+385 TYQPPRG
-392 KGAGVA
+392 QGAAVA
-398 KQAIANYETLM
+398 KQAVANYDSLM
-409 QPLSVQGNQGS
+409 QPLSVQSGANHLA
-420 TNQISEQAGSM
+420 EQPGSM
-431 QTQVLVLAHPQGE
+431 QTQVLVLTQSLNQY
-444 FDLLIQTDT
+444 DVLVQTNQ
-453 LLLCDSQCIVAKY
+453 LLLCDSRCIVAKY
-466 LHQQMNTSE
+466 LQQQMSASE

-485 STVQVAAEDRAE
+485 SAVNVDINVSPK

-508 VEHHIAGNHAQKWL
+508 VEHHVAGNHTQKWL

-536 RLFVDMLEA
+536 RLFVDILEA
-545 APFATQDVFEQLTL
+545 APLHTDDVYEQLAL
-559 SLSVIDSQY
+559 SLFVIDSQY
-568 PSIRTLALHWFLSL
+568 PSIRALALHWFIGL
-582 TSQQQSHIIDEH
+582 TSSQQHHIIAQH
-594 TQPAQ
+594 IQPAQ
-599 LQVCIKD
+599 VQLCTKES
-606 R
+606 

>member
-1 MALSIQ
+1 MSIQ

-45 DISIEQGGQKRI
+45 DINIEQGGQKRI
-57 TITDNGSGIVQD
+57 TITDNGCGIVQD

-80 SKITSIDDLAQIAS
+80 SKITSIEDLAQIAS

-113 TSKPAAQSEA
+113 TSKPATQSEA

-131 DMDVV
+131 DMDVI

-171 SHIDEL
+171 THVDEL
-177 IKRMALSHHEV
+177 IKRMALSHHAV

-200 QLPKQSIEKRID
+200 QLPVQSIEKRID
-212 AICGKGFIADCV
+212 AICGKGFINDCV
-224 AVEREYQGIKVSA
+224 SVERDYQGIKVTA

-243 VHRTQNDAQYT
+243 VHRTQNYAQYT

-288 FIDVPFTD
+288 FIEVPYTD

-342 LTVEHDYIQPLARH
+342 LTVEHDYIQPLSRH
-356 TETEST
+356 TETT
-362 STFAPQSYA
+362 
-371 TGSALSQTSAGSAS
+371 
-385 TYHTPRG
+385 TYQPPRG
-392 KGAGVA
+392 QGAAVA
-398 KQAIANYETLM
+398 KQAVANYDSLM
-409 QPLSVQGNQGS
+409 QPLSVQSGANHLA
-420 TNQISEQAGSM
+420 EQPGSM
-431 QTQVLVLAHPQGE
+431 QTQVLVLTQSLNQY
-444 FDLLIQTDT
+444 DVLVQTNQ
-453 LLLCDSQCIVAKY
+453 LLLCDSRCIVAKY
-466 LHQQMNTSE
+466 LQQQMSASE

-485 STVQVAAEDRAE
+485 SAVNVDINVSPK

-508 VEHHIAGNHAQKWL
+508 VEHHVAGNHTQKWL

-536 RLFVDMLEA
+536 RLFVDILEA
-545 APFATQDVFEQLTL
+545 APLHTDDVYEQLAL
-559 SLSVIDSQY
+559 SLFAIDSQY
-568 PSIRTLALHWFLSL
+568 PSIRALALHWFIGL
-582 TSQQQSHIIDEH
+582 TSSQQHHIIAQH
-594 TQPAQ
+594 IQPAQ
-599 LQVCIKD
+599 VQLCTKES
-606 R
+606 